1 MFEQFELD
9 VKQQSAKHQAAAT
22 LTCKPS
28 IRSQVRTPLP
38 EPTRATFKE
47 NKGLKQLRRNVRGS
61 ISETPSPLT
70 VDRGT
75 NGSVYVGGS
84 EEVSTDDTLWIKR
97 ASSSP
102 PPPPHFPE
110 SCRGGG
116 GGTAPTPACQKLL

>member
-1 MFEQFELD
+1 M
-9 VKQQSAKHQAAAT
+9 
-22 LTCKPS
+22 
-28 IRSQVRTPLP
+28 
-38 EPTRATFKE
+38 
-47 NKGLKQLRRNVRGS
+47 RRNVRGS

-75 NGSVYVGGS
+75 NGSVDVGGNG
-84 EEVSTDDTLWIKR
+84 EVSTDDTLCMKR

-102 PPPPHFPE
+102 PPPPHFSE

>member
-1 MFEQFELD
+1 MFELD
-9 VKQQSAKHQAAAT
+9 VKRQLQADRNAAT
-22 LTCKPS
+22 LTHKPS

-38 EPTRATFKE
+38 EPTWATFTE

-61 ISETPSPLT
+61 IGETPSPLT

-75 NGSVYVGGS
+75 NGSVDVGGS

-102 PPPPHFPE
+102 PPPHFSE